1 MILKIKWSTEC
12 FLQVWNSEKLPT
24 SALRQARTCKISKTI
39 WWLLLKVA
47 WILRWIL
54 RSEKISVDTVFWNL
68 FVVNAKSPKKRAQVF
83 LHLNLKHEET
93 NKTATATTPT
103 TQPTTTTTTTN
114 NNNNNNNNKKD
125 KDKPPGRNITKKKQK
140 HQKKK
145 KKKLKKKKESAAM
158 VPHCFLLHD
167 FFGLH
172 PS

>member
-1 MILKIKWSTEC
+1 MILKIKWSTEKT
-12 FLQVWNSEKLPT
+12 FLQVWNSEKNCR
-24 SALRQARTCKISKTI
+24 RQRWGKHEPARYRRQFDGCYWKSPGFFGF
-39 WWLLLKVA
+39 
-47 WILRWIL
+47 L
-54 RSEKISVDTVFWNL
+54 RSENLGGHFFWNL

-103 TQPTTTTTTTN
+103 TQPTTQPTTTTTTTN
-114 NNNNNNNNKKD
+114 NNNNNN